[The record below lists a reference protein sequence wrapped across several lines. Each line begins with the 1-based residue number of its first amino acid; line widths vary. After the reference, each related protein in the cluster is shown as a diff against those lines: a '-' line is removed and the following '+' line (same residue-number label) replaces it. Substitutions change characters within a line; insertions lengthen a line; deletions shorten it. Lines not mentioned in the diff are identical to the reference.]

1 MHKPLLRGSPPKGHK
16 KGKLI
21 SKSYESS
28 SILARRGQTE
38 SFVKFFD
45 DLILF
50 PLWDYEP
57 YIPI

>member
-38 SFVKFFD
+38 SFVKFFT

-50 PLWDYEP
+50 PL
-57 YIPI
+57 